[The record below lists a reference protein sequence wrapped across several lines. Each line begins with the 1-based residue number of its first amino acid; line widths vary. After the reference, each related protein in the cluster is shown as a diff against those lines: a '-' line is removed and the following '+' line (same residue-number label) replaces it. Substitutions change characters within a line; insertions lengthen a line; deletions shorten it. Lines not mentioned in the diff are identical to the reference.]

1 MASHDLSVF
10 LEEFG
15 ATVNLTLPG
24 IVSEKERLLLKLLME
39 GMSVTEISQYR
50 NRSAKTISH
59 QKKQLYE
66 KLGIQSDITFWRDIF
81 FQYHPQVISGTGNKN
96 NFYIPDNRC
105 HHIVTPEA
113 ISLALENHEFK
124 PWIQPVFCAQTGVLT
139 GCEVLVRWE
148 HPQTGIIPPDQFIP
162 LAESSGL
169 IVIMTRQLM
178 KQTADI
184 LMPVKHLLLDNF
196 HIGINVSAGCFLAAG
211 FEKECLNLV
220 KKLGNDKIKLVLELT
235 ERNPIPVTPE
245 ARAIFDS
252 LHQHNITFA
261 LDDFGTGY
269 ATYRYLQAFPVDF
282 IKIDKSFVQMA
293 SVDEISGHIVDN
305 IVELARKPGLSIVAE
320 GVETQEQA
328 DLMIGKGV
336 HFLQGYLYSPP
347 VPGNKFISEWV
358 MKAGG

>member
-1 MASHDLSVF
+1 LLCHGTVCVVGKIRDLI
-10 LEEFG
+10 L
-15 ATVNLTLPG
+15 
-24 IVSEKERLLLKLLME
+24 
-39 GMSVTEISQYR
+39 
-50 NRSAKTISH
+50 
-59 QKKQLYE
+59 QLSKSSIY
-66 KLGIQSDITFWRDIF
+66 ST
-81 FQYHPQVISGTGNKN
+81 
-96 NFYIPDNRC
+96 
-105 HHIVTPEA
+105 
-113 ISLALENHEFK
+113 K
-124 PWIQPVFCAQTGVLT
+124 P
-139 GCEVLVRWE
+139 
-148 HPQTGIIPPDQFIP
+148 
-162 LAESSGL
+162 
-169 IVIMTRQLM
+169 
-178 KQTADI
+178 
-184 LMPVKHLLLDNF
+184 
-196 HIGINVSAGCFLAAG
+196 
-211 FEKECLNLV
+211 
-220 KKLGNDKIKLVLELT
+220 
-235 ERNPIPVTPE
+235 
-245 ARAIFDS
+245 FDS